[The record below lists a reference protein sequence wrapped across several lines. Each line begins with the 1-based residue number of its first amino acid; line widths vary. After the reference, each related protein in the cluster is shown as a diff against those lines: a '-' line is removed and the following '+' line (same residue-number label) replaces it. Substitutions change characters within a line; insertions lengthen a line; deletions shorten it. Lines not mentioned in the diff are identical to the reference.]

1 MGGMCLWLTRC
12 VSYSLHLP
20 RRSGS
25 LRQLAQKTGSNRRS
39 PSLLGC
45 SSLRKPRY
53 GLPQAHPAHTL
64 LPSFGVETSKKL
76 GLPCGNPFF
85 YSLFSSDISSASSLC
100 NISSSFPRSWTF
112 LKLKIPDF
120 TSLSFL

>member
-12 VSYSLHLP
+12 VSYSLHPP

-45 SSLRKPRY
+45 SSLREPRY

-64 LPSFGVETSKKL
+64 LSSFGVETSKKL
-76 GLPCGNPFF
+76 GLPWGNPFF
-85 YSLFSSDISSASSLC
+85 TRYFPLTLVLPARFAISLVL
-100 NISSSFPRSWTF
+100 F
-112 LKLKIPDF
+112 LGLGLF
-120 TSLSFL
+120 